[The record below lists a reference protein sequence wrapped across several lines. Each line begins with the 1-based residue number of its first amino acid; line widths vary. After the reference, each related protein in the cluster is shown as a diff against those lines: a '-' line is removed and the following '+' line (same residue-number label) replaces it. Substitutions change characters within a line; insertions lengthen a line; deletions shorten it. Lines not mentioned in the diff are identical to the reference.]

1 MLSNLI
7 CHCGLLV
14 LFFCASGPLTFG
26 QDMSGQTIPRADQA
40 NRVIALNVQVIDK
53 TGAPVRGL
61 QPQDF
66 SLLINGKPEKFVSVE
81 AIDHAGS
88 GPTQPVEV
96 LLVVDTVNTGF
107 SNIADVKLQVKRFLS
122 ENAGRLAYP
131 LELAV
136 VTDSGVTLQK
146 GFSQDGNALT
156 SIFDQY
162 KIGLTYRPAGFYG
175 AQQLFNYS
183 FAPMMSMAQY
193 ASKIP
198 GRKLM
203 IWISP
208 GWPEL
213 AAPHYELY
221 GKGQQQVFRWIV
233 DASNALRKANVTV
246 YDVDPRGALAAG
258 TNRIS
263 YYKHFLRPV
272 TEVKQAQAGNLAL
285 QVIAVQSGGEVFAG
299 TNELSAL
306 IDECLKDADSYYVL
320 AFTPPPATH
329 ADEYQS
335 VTVNVSRPGALV
347 RTRMGYYDQP

>member
-1 MLSNLI
+1 LI
-7 CHCGLLV
+7 FLT
-14 LFFCASGPLTFG
+14 LFFVTARLLMVG
-26 QDMSGQTIPRADQA
+26 QHDSAKGTPSVTSADQA
-40 NRVIALNVQVIDK
+40 NHIIALNVQVTDK
-53 TGAPVRGL
+53 SGSAVRGL

-88 GPTQPVEV
+88 GPTQPLEV
-96 LLVVDTVNTGF
+96 LLVVDAVNTGF
-107 SNIADVKLQVKRFLS
+107 ANIADVKLQVKRFLS
-122 ENAGRLAYP
+122 ENGGKLAYP

-136 VTDSGVTLQK
+136 VTDSGVNLQN
-146 GFSQDGNALT
+146 GFSRDGNALI

-183 FAPMMSMAQY
+183 FTPMMSMAQY
-193 ASKIP
+193 ASKVP
-198 GRKLM
+198 GRKFV

-221 GKGQQQVFRWIV
+221 GKGQQQVFQWIV

-272 TEVKQAQAGNLAL
+272 AEPRQAQAGNLAL

-306 IDECLKDADSYYVL
+306 IDECLKDAESYYVL
-320 AFTPPPATH
+320 SFNAPAPTH
-329 ADEYQS
+329 ANEYEA
-335 VTVNVSRPGALV
+335 VAVNVSKPGAVV